1 MLTELETTLLGVMMM
16 VIMLGMGASM
26 TPRDFRIAFRK
37 PKGILVGLLSQF
49 AVMPFLGFMLAVL
62 LGLPPALVVGLLL
75 IACMPGGTTSNIF
88 AYFSKGVLALSIMMT
103 TVSTLVAV
111 VMVPLLL
118 SFYGGLA
125 GVPAESSIPPGNVA
139 QVLVVLLIPTIIGMV
154 LRKLNPNIGATV
166 ELIGSFMGVVVILF
180 LIVTWVPRNYQLLLD
195 TGPSIYAATIGIGLS
210 GMLFGYWVA
219 RGLGQDTNRSRTI
232 SLETGIQNGPL
243 AVLVITLS
251 FAPALQEDLLLI
263 PVLYSLFIVLTS
275 TAVTLWYRRNA
286 TREALARDA
295 AKLGTT

>member
-1 MLTELETTLLGVMMM
+1 MVTEAETTLLGIMMM

-26 TPRDFRIAFRK
+26 TPRDFLIAFRK

-49 AVMPFLGFMLAVL
+49 AVMPLLGFLLAMG
-62 LGLPPALVVGLLL
+62 LGFSQALVVGLLL
-75 IACMPGGTTSNIF
+75 IACMPGGTTSNVF

-103 TVSTLVAV
+103 VVSTLVAV
-111 VMVPLLL
+111 VMVPVLL

-125 GVPAESSIPPGNVA
+125 GVSGEYAIPPSNVA
-139 QVLVVLLIPTIIGMV
+139 QILVVLLVPTILGMI
-154 LRKLNPNIGATV
+154 LRKLNPNVGATV
-166 ELIGSFMGVVVILF
+166 ELIGSFMGVFVIVF
-180 LIVTWVPRNYQLLLD
+180 LIATWVPRNYMLLLE
-195 TGPSIYAATIGIGLS
+195 TAPTIYVATIGIGLL

-219 RGLGQDTNRSRTI
+219 RGLAQDTNRARTI

-243 AVLVITLS
+243 AVLVITLTFS
-251 FAPALQEDLLLI
+251 GQMQQDVLLI

-275 TAVTLWYRRNA
+275 TAITIWYRRNA

-295 AKLGTT
+295 AKVRTA